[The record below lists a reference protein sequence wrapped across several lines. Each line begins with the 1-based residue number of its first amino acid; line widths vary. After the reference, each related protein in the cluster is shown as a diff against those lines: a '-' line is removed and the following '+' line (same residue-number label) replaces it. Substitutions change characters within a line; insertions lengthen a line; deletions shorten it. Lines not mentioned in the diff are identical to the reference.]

1 MEVSAIFVTC
11 WQVLKSR
18 KLRRETLY
26 ILAEWET
33 KLNNHSSAQS
43 GSTETACEP
52 TRKKNSVC
60 TSTRGSRYGEIYT
73 MNALEKAL
81 QTNSTPLLLF
91 AALKDLSGENISFL
105 NYVRDWKAD
114 WSPSTDRFKVLKQ
127 PQVKRLQGEALRRYQ
142 FNAAVQ
148 IYVTLIFQSTCHSS
162 TEKSLELCS
171 TPPHL

>member
-52 TRKKNSVC
+52 TRKK
-60 TSTRGSRYGEIYT
+60 I
-73 MNALEKAL
+73 
-81 QTNSTPLLLF
+81 
-91 AALKDLSGENISFL
+91 LSAQ
-105 NYVRDWKAD
+105 VREEAD
-114 WSPSTDRFKVLKQ
+114 AERFTQ
-127 PQVKRLQGEALRRYQ
+127 
-142 FNAAVQ
+142 
-148 IYVTLIFQSTCHSS
+148 
-162 TEKSLELCS
+162 
-171 TPPHL
+171 